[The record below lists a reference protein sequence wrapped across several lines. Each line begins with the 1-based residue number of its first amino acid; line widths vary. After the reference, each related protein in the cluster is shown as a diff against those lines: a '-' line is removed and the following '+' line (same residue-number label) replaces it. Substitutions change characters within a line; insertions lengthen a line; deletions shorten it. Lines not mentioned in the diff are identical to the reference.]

1 MERILS
7 KYKPEQL
14 IIAFTTFIN
23 LFIHLIAGFN
33 SGFHGDELLHIEA
46 GRHLAAGYMDF
57 APVIAWLAAIQNLF
71 QSDSIFV
78 NHLFVYI
85 ASSLI
90 FVFSGL
96 TTIRLG
102 GKWPAVLTVMVC
114 LFFSPGVGASHSLFL
129 PALFEQLAWVAG
141 VYFLVNICN
150 RQKNSDFIWFAVV
163 AALGFLTKYST
174 AFFIAGVAVSV
185 LLLQRGLLNNKF
197 LWIALLVFV
206 FIVLPNII
214 WQITQGFPVFG
225 HFSELYETQLDKQS
239 RFDELKTLVLY
250 LNPATAVIWFA
261 GLLVVPF
268 VSAMKKSRL
277 AAFSLL
283 IAFVLLLAAKGKSYY
298 YFPIVLGILPF
309 GSVYFEQLLAKKK
322 WILIGWLSLTSIIGA
337 VSLPYGIPV
346 LTLEKYISFY
356 RLKPN
361 DDNRVAVPFE
371 NYYSKGIWE
380 QILASVSK
388 TYQTLPE
395 NEKAK
400 CLVMGRHYSQAG
412 GINLLGK
419 RYNLPQAFSFHSSFY
434 NWVPDFGKDATIIV
448 IADPAWD
455 AEHWQRFFNS
465 VEEVSTIENRYTQD
479 KKWYFQRIFLCRQLK
494 YNSSEL
500 KELFK
505 DEIF

>member
-1 MERILS
+1 VDRNLS

-14 IIAFTTFIN
+14 VIAFATVLN
-23 LFIHLIAGFN
+23 LFIHLVAGFN

-71 QSDSIFV
+71 QSDSIFI
-78 NHLFVYI
+78 NHLFVYL

-90 FVFSGL
+90 FVLSGM
-96 TTIRLG
+96 TTIRVG

-114 LFFSPGVGASHSLFL
+114 LFFSPGVGASHTLFL

-141 VYFLVNICN
+141 VYLLVNFCN
-150 RQKNSDFIWFAVV
+150 HQKNSFLVWFAIV

-174 AFFIAGVAVSV
+174 AFFIAGVAFSV
-185 LLLQRGLLNNKF
+185 LLLQRELLKNKF
-197 LWIALLVFV
+197 LWIALAI
-206 FIVLPNII
+206 FIVIILSNII
-214 WQITQGFPVFG
+214 WQMKNGFPVFS

-239 RFDELKTLVLY
+239 RFDELKTLVLF
-250 LNPATAVIWFA
+250 LNPATAVFWIA
-261 GLLVVPF
+261 GLLAVPF
-268 VSAMKKSRL
+268 VSGLKKYRL

-283 IAFVLLLAAKGKSYY
+283 TAFVLLLAAKGKSYY
-298 YFPIVLGILPF
+298 FFPIVLGILPF
-309 GSVYFEQLLAKKK
+309 GSVYFEQLFSARKS
-322 WILIGWLSLTSIIGA
+322 ILIGWLSLTSIIGA
-337 VSLPYGIPV
+337 VSLPYGIP
-346 LTLEKYISFY
+346 LLPLEKFISFY
-356 RLKPN
+356 QLQPN
-361 DDNRVAVPFE
+361 EDNRVAVPFE

-380 QILASVSK
+380 LVLVSVSK
-388 TYQTLPE
+388 TYQMLPD
-395 NEKAK
+395 NEKEK
-400 CLVMGRHYSQAG
+400 CLVWGRHYSQAG

-419 RYNLPQAFSFHSSFY
+419 RYDLPQAFSFHSSFY
-434 NWVPDFGKDATIIV
+434 NWVPDFEKDAVIIV

-455 AEHWQRFFNS
+455 SEHWQRFFNS

-494 YNSSEL
+494 YNSAEL